1 MKAIYRLKKSGD
13 FKKVLDRRQC
23 AFKNES
29 FSLHWTA
36 NDLGHARIGLS
47 VSSKIGNAVTRVRVK
62 RQLRAQIDLLNVLDK
77 PVDAVI
83 IVKSGYIS
91 HTFEENLNFLNSA
104 FDILDGQLDRSIHED
119 SHKQMD

>member
-23 AFKNES
+23 AFKNDS
-29 FSLHWTA
+29 FSLHWIA

-47 VSSKIGNAVTRVRVK
+47 VSSKIGNAVIRARVK
-62 RQLRAQIDLLNVLDK
+62 RQLRAQINLLNILDE

-83 IVKSGYIS
+83 IVRQGYIT
-91 HTFEENLNFLNSA
+91 HAFDENAEFLKSA
-104 FDILDGQLDRSIHED
+104 FDSLDGQLVRSIHED
-119 SHKQMD
+119 SHK

>member
-29 FSLHWTA
+29 FSLHWDS

-47 VSSKIGNAVTRVRVK
+47 VSSKLGNAVVRVRVK
-62 RQLRAQIDLLNVLDK
+62 RQLRAQIDLISATDK

-83 IVKSGYIS
+83 IVKSGYLS
-91 HTFEENLNFLNSA
+91 HSFEENLRYLTAA
-104 FDILDGQLDRSIHED
+104 FESLDGQLDRSIHED
-119 SHKQMD
+119 SHK